1 MTPFSTD
8 FSTTAALT
16 EAFAHYSKPS
26 NLTPELSCSLRWRQG
41 KLWVSAFS
49 PAGSIPLPALASE
62 EWFRA
67 CLMRSQAQAVII
79 DPELGDASINL
90 WLKACEEAGKP
101 VYLKIPSMA
110 SLPQK
115 KKPLAWWVKGV
126 CDRIVAALFLL
137 LLSPLL
143 PIFIG
148 LMKLQGNSPVF
159 DTRWHIGERGKL
171 FRVLRCHVN
180 EADVCKTK
188 ANALTSVVEK
198 VLKSTLNAALQLLNI
213 LRGEMSLVGPRAL
226 TVHEALEVT
235 SDLRHRLNALPG
247 ITGTWQ
253 LKQLEQQNHF
263 VVSQQDLKYLEEWT
277 VLHDLKLLLLSMSRV
292 LTRAAYF

>member
-1 MTPFSTD
+1 
-8 FSTTAALT
+8 
-16 EAFAHYSKPS
+16 
-26 NLTPELSCSLRWRQG
+26 
-41 KLWVSAFS
+41 
-49 PAGSIPLPALASE
+49 
-62 EWFRA
+62 
-67 CLMRSQAQAVII
+67 
-79 DPELGDASINL
+79 
-90 WLKACEEAGKP
+90 
-101 VYLKIPSMA
+101 
-110 SLPQK
+110 
-115 KKPLAWWVKGV
+115 
-126 CDRIVAALFLL
+126 
-137 LLSPLL
+137 
-143 PIFIG
+143 
-148 LMKLQGNSPVF
+148 
-159 DTRWHIGERGKL
+159 L
-171 FRVLRCHVN
+171 FRVLWCHVN